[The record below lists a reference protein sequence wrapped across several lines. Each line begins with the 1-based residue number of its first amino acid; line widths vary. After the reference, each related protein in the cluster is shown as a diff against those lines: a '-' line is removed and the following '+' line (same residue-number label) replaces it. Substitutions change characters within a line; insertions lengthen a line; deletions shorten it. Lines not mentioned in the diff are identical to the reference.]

1 MLVPLM
7 GSECFQL
14 FNLATIRADFEARAW
29 SLWCRPILNNDLD
42 GDLVAA
48 EKLVGAGEQS
58 WNRK

>member
-1 MLVPLM
+1 M